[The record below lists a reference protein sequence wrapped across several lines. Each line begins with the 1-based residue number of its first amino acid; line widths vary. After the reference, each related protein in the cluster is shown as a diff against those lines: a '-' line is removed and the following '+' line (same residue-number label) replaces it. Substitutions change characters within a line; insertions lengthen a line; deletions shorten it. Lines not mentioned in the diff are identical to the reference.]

1 MLVIVG
7 ASGKL
12 GFATLT
18 SLLDHQLLT
27 ASQIAVTS
35 SSPQGTS
42 KLQPFISQGV
52 TLHNANW
59 DDPVTH
65 WTSIFK
71 HADAIFLIS
80 SARIQKDF
88 HDAPP
93 GHGREADHFNA
104 LEGAKAAGV
113 KHVYYTSLAFANPSK
128 SGVMTAHERTE
139 AYLIEHWAGQFTI
152 IREGLYS
159 ESWLLYFGH
168 WDLQS
173 DGGRSEVIT
182 AGDGKISWTSIAD
195 LGVANALI
203 LAAPRSE
210 WAGRTVYLSQE
221 KALSLAEVAK
231 VVSEEKRSE
240 VAFSEVSRDEHEKFY
255 VKQRGMDEG
264 LVTWWSKT
272 YAALKDG
279 ECEIHDSTLEDLLAA
294 KGVKPKPMEETIHE
308 MLR

>member
-7 ASGKL
+7 AS
-12 GFATLT
+12 
-18 SLLDHQLLT
+18 DHQLL
-27 ASQIAVTS
+27 APSKIAVTS

-42 KLQPFISQGV
+42 KLQPFTSQGV
-52 TLHNANW
+52 TLHTANW

-65 WTSIFK
+65 WTSVFA

-93 GHGREADHFNA
+93 GQGREADHFQA

-128 SGVMTAHERTE
+128 SCVMTAHERTE
-139 AYLIEHWAGQFTI
+139 AYLTEHWAGKSTI

-159 ESWLLYFGH
+159 ESWPLYFGH

-173 DGGRSEVIT
+173 DGGRSEAIT

-210 WAGRTVYLSQE
+210 WAGRTVYLSQRE
-221 KALSLAEVAK
+221 ALNLAEVAK
-231 VVSEEKRSE
+231 VVSEGKRSE
-240 VAFSEVSRDEHEKFY
+240 VAFSEVSRDEHEQFY

-294 KGVKPKPMEETIHE
+294 EGVKPKPMEETIHE

>member
-18 SLLDHQLLT
+18 SLLDHQLL
-27 ASQIAVTS
+27 ASSQIAVTS
-35 SSPQGTS
+35 SSTSGSS
-42 KLQPFISQGV
+42 KLQPFTSQGV

-59 DDPVTH
+59 DDPITH
-65 WTSIFK
+65 WTSVFK
-71 HADAIFLIS
+71 NADAIFLIS

-88 HDAPP
+88 HDASP
-93 GHGREADHFNA
+93 GHGREADHFKA

-113 KHVYYTSLAFANPSK
+113 KHIYYTSLAFANPSK
-128 SGVMTAHERTE
+128 SCVMTAHERTE
-139 AYLIEHWAGQFTI
+139 AYLAEHWAGQYTI

-159 ESWLLYFGH
+159 ESWPLYFGH

-173 DGGRSEVIT
+173 DGKRSEVST

-195 LGVANALI
+195 LGLANALI
-203 LAAPRSE
+203 LAAPRDE
-210 WAGRTVYLSQE
+210 WKGRTVYLSQ
-221 KALSLAEVAK
+221 KQALSLAEVAK
-231 VVSEEKRSE
+231 VVSEAKGSE
-240 VAFSEVSRDEHEKFY
+240 VAFREVSRDEHEHFY
-255 VKQRGMDEG
+255 VKERGMDEG

-272 YAALKDG
+272 YAALMDG
-279 ECEIHDSTLEDLLAA
+279 ECGIDDPTLEELLAT
-294 KGVKPKPMEETIHE
+294 KGVDPKPMTESIHE

>member
-18 SLLDHQLLT
+18 SLLEHQLL
-27 ASQIAVTS
+27 APSDIAVTS
-35 SSPQGTS
+35 SSPEGTS
-42 KLQPFISQGV
+42 KLQPFIARGV
-52 TLHNANW
+52 TLHSANW
-59 DDPVTH
+59 DDPITH
-65 WTSIFK
+65 WTSVFQ

-93 GHGREADHFNA
+93 GQGREADHFKA

-128 SGVMTAHERTE
+128 SRVMTAHERTE
-139 AYLIEHWAGQFTI
+139 AYLNEHWAGQFTI

-159 ESWLLYFGH
+159 ESWPLYFGH
-168 WDLQS
+168 WDLQR
-173 DGGRSEVIT
+173 DGQRSEVIT
-182 AGDGKISWTSIAD
+182 TGDGKISWTSIAD
-195 LGVANALI
+195 LGLANALI

-210 WAGRTVYLSQE
+210 WEGRTVYLSQ
-221 KALSLAEVAK
+221 KQALRLAEVAK
-231 VVSEEKRSE
+231 VVTEARGSE
-240 VAFSEVSRDEHEKFY
+240 VAFSEVSFGQHEYFY
-255 VKQRGMDEG
+255 VNERDMNEG

-272 YAALKDG
+272 YSALKDG
-279 ECEIHDSTLEDLLAA
+279 ECEISDPTLEELLAS
-294 KGVKPKPMEETIHE
+294 KGVKPKPMERTIHE